1 MGYFFDDI
9 SLNRNFIVARIASQP
24 YDRTIP
30 PLGFEH
36 HLAVGTINSE
46 GFSGESSRM
55 SKQGLRAF
63 RLVVSFLLCF
73 TAAPW
78 SFAAHVNPQGLNPNK
93 PKTTRKVSESQHT
106 KRHLR
111 HLARGRATGIRLASA
126 HTASLTHTA
135 TRSASVR
142 PASARPATLSTRHHS
157 YHERFYTSS
166 FAEDITAGD
175 VTDGEDPV
183 VRLAAIDALGNMNGT
198 VVAIEPTS
206 GRVLAMVNQ
215 KLALSSGAQPC
226 STIKLSVAL
235 AALSEGLIS
244 KETEVPLGGRSRM
257 NLTQALAHSNNAYFE
272 ALGRKLGF
280 EKVAFY
286 AHQYGLGELAGYDIS
301 GEKLGTYPDEVIPE
315 KLGGVGK
322 MCSFGEGVSM
332 TPLQLGAMVSAIAN
346 GGTLY
351 YLQHPSSPEE
361 VVNFQPRI
369 KRQLDIAPLIPEISD
384 GMAGAVQYGTAR
396 RLGLNFSEE
405 EILGKTGT
413 CSHEGTRYGWFASYA
428 NTSRGRVVV
437 VVFLQGGRP
446 TFGPKAAEIAGRM
459 YRNLYDHNFFLAG
472 PASPSD
478 TAAAAR

>member
-1 MGYFFDDI
+1 
-9 SLNRNFIVARIASQP
+9 
-24 YDRTIP
+24 
-30 PLGFEH
+30 
-36 HLAVGTINSE
+36 
-46 GFSGESSRM
+46 M
-55 SKQGLRAF
+55 SKQGVQAI
-63 RLVVSFLLCF
+63 RLGLSFLACL
-73 TAAPW
+73 AAAQL
-78 SFAAHVNPQGLNPNK
+78 SFAAHVNPQGLNASK
-93 PKTTRKVSESQHT
+93 PKPTRKVSESQHT

-111 HLARGRATGIRLASA
+111 HLARGRATGSRVALAHA
-126 HTASLTHTA
+126 ASP
-135 TRSASVR
+135 TRTSVRPASVR
-142 PASARPATLSTRHHS
+142 PASVSRASASSASVRPVTLSTRRHT

-166 FAEDITAGD
+166 FAEGITGGDI
-175 VTDGEDPV
+175 TDGEDPV
-183 VRLAAIDALGNMNGT
+183 VRQAAIDALGNMNGT

-286 AHQYGLGELAGYDIS
+286 AHQYGLGELAGYDIP
-301 GEKLGTYPDEVIPE
+301 GEQLGTYPDEVIPE

-351 YLQHPSSPEE
+351 YLQHPSSPDE

-369 KRQLDIAPLIPEISD
+369 KRQLDIAPLIPDISD

-446 TFGPKAAEIAGRM
+446 TFGPKAAEIAGHM
-459 YRNLYDHNFFLAG
+459 YRNLYDHNFFIAG
-472 PASPSD
+472 PASLTD
-478 TAAAAR
+478 TSAAAR